1 MRRKWLLITLSG
13 VIIAVIASIVLWPA
27 ASTPGSRLTDGEA
40 QPIGHGVVV
49 TGDQVPT
56 NVQVTEVSSVSQ
68 PFHMAVANG
77 PMLQISPPGP
87 LVKPVELTFKL
98 ERPPSDDEAILV
110 ASSESPNGPWTLLN
124 PAVSADKTVATV
136 QTDHFSLWQVLT
148 TSISGL
154 VKAFKKEVLDGL
166 GGDLTTEAEKPQCV
180 DEEQARQSGYQI
192 TSSSKDTV
200 YWCFGI
206 EEGKHVLKVVNRRRY
221 PLTMDHPGLTLLSSG
236 KFWPEISQ
244 LARLGSGDRTVLFP
258 FDEVVMLADLPDGR
272 SGGIST
278 DFDRLAQTWYT
289 LQVGVDTAAGIL
301 TRFGAGEG
309 VISNGAVIKSR
320 FDLIV
325 KGMSDVLKVSGCSK
339 AVRDLNVGT
348 IFKECFDPKDIMTA
362 LGWKGLPFAL
372 ISALGEVVEFFKSSF
387 NAIGDQL
394 NGRSE
399 YQLKIVHTDARQ
411 VIAPFV
417 GQWYVHGGSL
427 TIWQDMSGQEA
438 LSIGSCRDGLG
449 VMCNEVYSLAF
460 SVSSRGVV
468 TAKVTKVGYAT
479 WDGAKPP
486 TGFRPSGPPYHV
498 VGQVLTFQKT
508 KADLITQIDG
518 KGYKVPF
525 CTPYGPSSTAGECGA

>member
-1 MRRKWLLITLSG
+1 MRRKWPWIISGG
-13 VIIAVIASIVLWPA
+13 VIIVVIASLVLWPA
-27 ASTPGSRLTDGEA
+27 TSTTGGRPPGEEA
-40 QPIGHGVVV
+40 QPVGHGVVV
-49 TGDQVPT
+49 TGDQVPI

-68 PFHMAVANG
+68 SFRMAVAMG

-87 LVKPVELTFKL
+87 LAKPVELAFKL

-110 ASSESPNGPWTLLN
+110 ATSESPIGPWTLLK
-124 PAVSADKTVATV
+124 PVVSKDKTAATV
-136 QTDHFSLWQVLT
+136 RTDHFSLWQVIT

-154 VKAFKKEVLDGL
+154 VKAFKKEMLDGL
-166 GGDLTTEAEKPQCV
+166 SGDLTTEAEKPQCAKE
-180 DEEQARQSGYQI
+180 DQARQSGYQI
-192 TSSSKDTV
+192 TSSAKDTV

-206 EEGKHVLKVVNRRRY
+206 EDGKRVLKVVNRRRY
-221 PLTMDHPGLTLLSSG
+221 PLTMSHPGLTVLSSG
-236 KFWPEISQ
+236 KIWPDISQ

-258 FDEVVMLADLPDGR
+258 FDEVVMQADLPDGS

-278 DFDRLAQTWYT
+278 DFDRLAQTLYT

-309 VISNGAVIKSR
+309 VISNGAIIKSK
-320 FDLIV
+320 FDLLV
-325 KGMSDVLKVSGCSK
+325 KGMGDVLKADGCSK
-339 AVRDLNVGT
+339 AVRDLNAGA
-348 IFKECFDPKDIMTA
+348 IFKACFDPDQIMA
-362 LGWKGLPFAL
+362 AFSWKGLPFAL

-387 NAIGDQL
+387 DAIGDQL

-399 YQLKIVHTDARQ
+399 YQVKIVHTDAGQ

-427 TIWQDMSGQEA
+427 TIRQDMSGQET
-438 LSIGSCRDGLG
+438 LSIGSCSDGLG

-460 SVSSRGVV
+460 SVSSKGVV
-468 TAKVTKVGYAT
+468 SAKVTKVGYAT

-486 TGFRPSGPPYHV
+486 AGFKPSGPPYHA
-498 VGQVLTFQKT
+498 VGQVLTFRKT